1 MTWWTRARR
10 CRCSPRLST
19 KPRGKLIL
27 AVAQAGDKYSS
38 RKSLPSSRAE
48 VLNALTVAGIFL
60 YTWENTVMVDL

>member
-1 MTWWTRARR
+1 M
-10 CRCSPRLST
+10 
-19 KPRGKLIL
+19 
-27 AVAQAGDKYSS
+27 AQAGDKYSS